1 MTDPA
6 QAFKRLS
13 AAEALRALY
22 IDFEGQKDQP
32 PVLLGVLR
40 RGGKG
45 STPFVDQDV
54 VDEAFAGLSV
64 PECPCATRSRRR
76 CSVPSTVT
84 AGSSPGAST
93 TSRS

>member
-45 STPFVDQDV
+45 STPFVHQDA
-54 VDEAFAGLSV
+54 VDEAL
-64 PECPCATRSRRR
+64 
-76 CSVPSTVT
+76 
-84 AGSSPGAST
+84 
-93 TSRS
+93 